1 MKRPVKD
8 LAKSVHDRLLAL
20 AKKTGRPFNEVL
32 QLYAME
38 RFLYRLSQ
46 SKESKK
52 FVLKGGLMLRVWKA
66 PITRPTKDLDLL
78 GQTKNTIEN
87 LEVIVRGICDETVD
101 PDGLRFDAKTVKGA
115 LIKEDAEYNGVR
127 VTFTGFLEKA
137 RIPMQIDVGFGDA
150 VVPTP
155 IEIEVPTMLD
165 FPAPKLRGYQRETTI
180 AEKFHAMVVL
190 GTLNTRMKDFYDI
203 WLLAQ
208 SFDFDAKQLAAALRA
223 TFKARSTELETEPV
237 ALGPSFAESADA
249 QKLWSAFLKKSALT
263 DAPQDFPTVIAA
275 IRSFV
280 LPVVQVELPSA
291 WTRGKGWE

>member
-1 MKRPVKD
+1 MRRPVKD
-8 LAKSVHDRLLAL
+8 LARSVHDRLLAL
-20 AKKTGRPFNEVL
+20 AKQTGRPFTEVL
-32 QLYAME
+32 LLYAME

-46 SKESKK
+46 SKESRK

-66 PITRPTKDLDLL
+66 PVTRPTRDLDLL

-87 LEVIVRGICDETVD
+87 LEPIVRGICDETVE
-101 PDGLRFDAKTVKGA
+101 PDGLHFDAKTVRGA
-115 LIKEDAEYNGVR
+115 LIKEGAEYSGVR

-150 VVPTP
+150 VVPMP
-155 IEIEVPTMLD
+155 LEIDVPTMLD

-180 AEKFHAMVVL
+180 AEKFHAMVML

-208 SFDFDAKQLAAALRA
+208 CFDFDAKQLAAALRA
-223 TFKARSTELETEPV
+223 TFKARGTELEADPV
-237 ALGPSFAESADA
+237 ALSPSFAGSTDA

-263 DAPQDFPTVIAA
+263 DAPQDFPTVIAV
-275 IRSFV
+275 IRSFI
-280 LPVVQVELPSA
+280 LPVVQVEPPSR
-291 WTRGKGWE
+291 WTRGKGWA